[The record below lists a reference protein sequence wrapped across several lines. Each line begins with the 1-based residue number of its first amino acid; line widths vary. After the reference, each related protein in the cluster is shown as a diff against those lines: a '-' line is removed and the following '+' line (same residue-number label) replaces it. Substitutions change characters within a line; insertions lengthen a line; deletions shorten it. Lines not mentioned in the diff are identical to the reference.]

1 QEGTVAFANL
11 VGVAAAI
18 GRHVAA
24 GLPYLV
30 YLRNPTTGGVLATW
44 GSLGQ
49 LTAAEPGALIG
60 YHGPRVSAALT
71 GAEFPAGVQTA
82 ENLHLHRLLDA
93 VVPPAG
99 LRALARRALDVMCP
113 TPPGTAAAD
122 PATPATPQPAVTP
135 PAATQPAVPRPG
147 PPWPGAGPPGGPVAP
162 ELADVPAWQVVEWSR
177 RPDRPGVA
185 ALLTAAGE
193 QVTLLADPG
202 PGLVLALARFGG
214 APCVLV

>member
-71 GAEFPAGVQTA
+71 GAEFPARGQTA
-82 ENLHLHRLLDA
+82 EDLHLHRLLDA

-122 PATPATPQPAVTP
+122 PATPATPQPATP
-135 PAATQPAVPRPG
+135 QPPVPQPAVTRPG
-147 PPWPGAGPPGGPVAP
+147 AAPPGAPAAP
-162 ELADVPAWQVVEWSR
+162 EPAAPPAGHVVRS
-177 RPDRPGVA
+177 
-185 ALLTAAGE
+185 
-193 QVTLLADPG
+193 
-202 PGLVLALARFGG
+202 
-214 APCVLV
+214 